1 MLKIELHECGIEN
14 TLREIK
20 DYLKSAIESSSKG
33 YKNEMIYKALGAVNA
48 LYYVIDVTEV
58 DNDTENE
65 SDIF

>member
-1 MLKIELHECGIEN
+1 MLKIELNERGVEN
-14 TLREIK
+14 TLIEIR
-20 DYLKSAIESSSKG
+20 DYLESAIETSSKK

-65 SDIF
+65 SDVF

>member
-1 MLKIELHECGIEN
+1 MLKIELNECGIEN

-20 DYLKSAIESSSKG
+20 DYLKSAIETSSKK

-65 SDIF
+65 PDIY